1 MTAPPATAPTI
12 STLAN
17 GLRVACDPMDGVETV
32 SLGLWVGVGAR
43 DETKAQNGVSH
54 LLEHMAFK
62 GTEKRTARDIAEEIE
77 AVGGHLNAYTTRES
91 TAFYAKVLKEH
102 VPLAIDILAD
112 ILQNSLFDEDELARE
127 RDVVLQEIGQARDTP
142 DDVVFDH
149 FQETAYPDQPL
160 GRPVLGRPEIVE
172 AMPRETLRNYMSDGY
187 GADRM
192 ILAAAGRIDHDTLS
206 ALAEQHLAG
215 LQARPG
221 NSAVAAR
228 YQGGEYRHTRKLEQA
243 HIVFGLPGIANVDTD
258 IYALGLFSTM
268 LGGGMSSRLFQEVRE
283 KRGLVYSIYSFS
295 SAYRDGGLF
304 GVYAGTGADKLDEL
318 TKVVAGELVE
328 LAQSAGEE
336 EISRA
341 RAQMRASVLMSR
353 EGTGAR
359 AEQLAGQMLVFGRP
373 IPVAEILTKIDEVDR
388 AAIERI
394 GARLTKGPLTL
405 AALGPIKALPAYDDI
420 AGQFNR

>member
-1 MTAPPATAPTI
+1 MTAPVVT
-12 STLAN
+12 TLAN
-17 GLRVACDPMDGVETV
+17 GLRVASDRMDGVETV

-43 DETKAQNGVSH
+43 NETKAQNGVSH

-62 GTEKRTARDIAEEIE
+62 GTQKRSARDIAEEIE

-112 ILQNSLFDEDELARE
+112 ILQNSRFDEGELARE
-127 RDVVLQEIGQARDTP
+127 RDVVLQEIGQAQDTP

-172 AMPRETLRNYMSDGY
+172 AMPRETLRGYMDAAY

-192 ILAAAGRIDHDTLS
+192 ILAAAGSIDHDTLT
-206 ALAEQHLAG
+206 ALAERHLAG
-215 LQARPG
+215 LPARPG
-221 NSAVAAR
+221 NGAAAAQYR
-228 YQGGEYRHTRKLEQA
+228 GGEFRRARKLEQA
-243 HIVFGLPGIANVDTD
+243 HIVFGLPGIANLDPE

-304 GVYAGTGADKLDEL
+304 GVYAGTGADKLGEL
-318 TKVVAGELVE
+318 SKVVAGEIVGLARNAGEDE
-328 LAQSAGEE
+328 LA
-336 EISRA
+336 RA
-341 RAQMRASVLMSR
+341 RAQMRASLLMSR
-353 EGTGAR
+353 EGSGAR

-373 IPVAEILTKIDEVDR
+373 IPAAEILAKIDAVDR

-394 GARLTKGPLTL
+394 GARLTKGKLTL
-405 AALGPIKALPAYDDI
+405 AALGPVKALPPYEDI
-420 AGQFNR
+420 AGRFIS

>member
-1 MTAPPATAPTI
+1 MSAPTASTPTV

-62 GTEKRTARDIAEEIE
+62 GTERRTARDIAEEIE

-102 VPLAIDILAD
+102 APLAIDILSD

-127 RDVVLQEIGQARDTP
+127 RDVVLQEIGQAKDTP

-172 AMPRETLRNYMSDGY
+172 AMPRETLRGYMSAAY

-192 ILAAAGRIDHDTLS
+192 ILAAAGRIDHDTLA
-206 ALAEQHLAG
+206 ALAEQHLSS
-215 LQARPG
+215 LPARPG
-221 NSAVAAR
+221 NGVEPAR
-228 YQGGEYRHTRKLEQA
+228 YQGGEYRRTRKLEQA
-243 HIVFGLPGIANVDTD
+243 HIVFGLPGIANVDDD
-258 IYALGLFSTM
+258 IYALGLYSTM

-295 SAYRDGGLF
+295 SAYRDTGLF
-304 GVYAGTGADKLDEL
+304 GVYAGTGADKLEEL
-318 TKVVAGELVE
+318 SKVVAGELAD
-328 LAQSAGEE
+328 LAQNAGAD
-336 EISRA
+336 EIERA
-341 RAQMRASVLMSR
+341 RAQMRASLLMSR

-359 AEQLAGQMLVFGRP
+359 VEQLAGQMLVFGRP
-373 IPVAEILTKIDEVDR
+373 IPSAEILTKIEAVDR
-388 AAIERI
+388 AGIERI
-394 GARLTKGPLTL
+394 GARLMQGPLTL
-405 AALGPIKALPAYDDI
+405 AALGPVKALPAYGEI
-420 AGQFNR
+420 AERFSR